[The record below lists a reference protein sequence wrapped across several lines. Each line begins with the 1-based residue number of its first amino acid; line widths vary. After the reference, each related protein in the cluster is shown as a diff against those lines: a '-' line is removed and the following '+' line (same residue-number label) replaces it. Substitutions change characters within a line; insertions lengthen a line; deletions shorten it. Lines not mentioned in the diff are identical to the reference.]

1 MSLLNNI
8 TKGIRPKAPK
18 IMIVGVEGVGKS
30 TAGSKMPNPIFIC
43 GESGLVGP
51 QFSET
56 AHFTPSKW
64 EDVLAFCDELI
75 ANETDF
81 KTVVI
86 DTLDWIEP
94 LLYNYVCRKA
104 GPAYKSIEDFGYGK
118 GHLISQGEFRQL
130 IARLEQLNNNGFSIL
145 FLCHSV
151 MKSVKNPLGED
162 YDHYEPKTNAK
173 IAGLVKE
180 FCDAI
185 LFAHFQVYT
194 RKNGNKV
201 LASGGDER
209 VVETQFSAAW
219 DAKNRY
225 ELPEQMDFDMDKI
238 MEKIRES
245 IKNSISVGNAKKAET
260 KIEKKETK

>member
-1 MSLLNNI
+1 MSLLNSI
-8 TKGIRPKAPK
+8 TKGIKPKSPK

-30 TAGSKMPNPIFIC
+30 TAGAKMPNPIFIC
-43 GESGLVGP
+43 GESGLVGE

-56 AHFTPSKW
+56 AHFTPNTW
-64 EDVLAFCDELI
+64 EEILAFCDELI
-75 ANETDF
+75 AAEHDY

-86 DTLDWIEP
+86 DTLDWVEP
-94 LLYNYVCRKA
+94 MLYSYVCRKA
-104 GPAYKSIEDFGYGK
+104 QGNYKNIEDFGYGK
-118 GHLISQGEFRQL
+118 GYMVAQAEARQL
-130 IARLEQLNNNGFSIL
+130 IARLDRLNAKGMSIL
-145 FLCHSV
+145 VLCHSV

-173 IAGLVKE
+173 IAGLFKE

-194 RKNGNKV
+194 RKDGNKV

-225 ELPEQMDFDMDKI
+225 QLPEQMDFDMVKI
-238 MEKIRES
+238 MGKIRES
-245 IKNSISVGNAKKAET
+245 IKKSVSVGNAKKAET
-260 KIEKKETK
+260 KIEKKEEK